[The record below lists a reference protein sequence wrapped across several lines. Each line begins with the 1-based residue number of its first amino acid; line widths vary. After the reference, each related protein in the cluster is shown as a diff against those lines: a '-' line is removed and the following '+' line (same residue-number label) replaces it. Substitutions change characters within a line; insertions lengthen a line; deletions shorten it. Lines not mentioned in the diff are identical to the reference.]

1 MPRARGVVPGR
12 ARHKEVLSAAR
23 GNFGGRSRLFKSAK
37 ETVLRGL
44 QYAYEHRRRK
54 KRDFRQL
61 WITRINAAVRPYG
74 ISYSVFING
83 LKAAG
88 IEVDRKI
95 LADMAVNDPKAF
107 AQLVD
112 EAKAARAAA

>member
-12 ARHKEVLSAAR
+12 ARRKAILSDAR

-37 ETVLRGL
+37 ETVIRGL

-61 WITRINAAVRPYG
+61 WITRINAAARENG
-74 ISYSVFING
+74 MSYSVFMSG
-83 LKAAG
+83 LKKANVN
-88 IEVDRKI
+88 IDRKL
-95 LADMAVNDPKAF
+95 LAELAVRDAEAF
-107 AQLVD
+107 KQLATVAK
-112 EAKAARAAA
+112 EAVGR

>member
-12 ARHKEVLSAAR
+12 ARRKEVLSAAR

-61 WITRINAAVRPYG
+61 WITRINAAAREHG
-74 ISYSVFING
+74 LSYSVFISG
-83 LKAAG
+83 LKKANVD
-88 IEVDRKI
+88 IDRKL
-95 LADMAVNDPKAF
+95 LAELAVRDSEAF
-107 AQLVD
+107 KQLATVAK
-112 EAKAARAAA
+112 EAAER

>member
-12 ARHKEVLSAAR
+12 ARRKEVLSAAR

-54 KRDFRQL
+54 KRDFRRL
-61 WITRINAAVRPYG
+61 WITRINAAAREHG
-74 ISYSVFING
+74 LSYSVFISG
-83 LKAAG
+83 LRKANVD
-88 IEVDRKI
+88 IDRKL
-95 LADMAVNDPKAF
+95 LA
-107 AQLVD
+107 
-112 EAKAARAAA
+112 